1 MMGSGNGAGGEEVIS
16 TAESSGNDPGH
27 RVIKG
32 RRWRI
37 TDPSIPEPLRQALVD
52 ELMSARRAV
61 GAGGRADDPEAVAR
75 ARARVQD
82 AKVALGERGPRWWLP
97 RGDDDHRVRAI
108 AATRALLRSG
118 GTSRTPRPADVARVV
133 DGARWRRR
141 LALVKTALSG
151 LADAGEIDLLR
162 GGERVDGPVRGAV
175 SLAPGARFPAPS
187 ARREERS

>member
-1 MMGSGNGAGGEEVIS
+1 MMESGKGGGGEGVIS
-16 TAESSGNDPGH
+16 TADGPDDDPGH

-61 GAGGRADDPEAVAR
+61 GAGGRADDPEAVLR

-97 RGDDDHRVRAI
+97 RDDADHRVRAI

-118 GTSRTPRPADVARVV
+118 SAPRAPRPADVARVV
-133 DGARWRRR
+133 DGTRWRRR
-141 LALVKTALSG
+141 LALVKESLSG

-175 SLAPGARFPAPS
+175 SLAPGARFPAPPAS
-187 ARREERS
+187 PGGRP